1 MYSKNI
7 YNKPLKKA
15 LNLINNNYKIEII
28 YNLSLNK
35 MRFGEI
41 KANLNFIRQQLLT
54 KQLRELE
61 RDNLI
66 KRKKFDGFPKKVE
79 YSLTPLGI
87 SLKPIIN
94 SIIKWEKN
102 HSKELNKLIKKKKLE
117 TIFDYY

>member
-1 MYSKNI
+1 MYSRNI

-15 LNLINNNYKIEII
+15 LNLINNNHKIEII

-41 KANLNFIRQQLLT
+41 KKNLNYIRQQMLT

-66 KRKKFDGFPKKVE
+66 KRKKFDGFPRKVE
-79 YSLTPLGI
+79 YSLTPLGA
-87 SLKPIIN
+87 SLKPILN
-94 SIIKWEKN
+94 SIIKWEDKK
-102 HSKELNKLIKKKKLE
+102 SKELNKLMKKKKLE